1 MIASMTA
8 FGRCA
13 ANGEWG
19 CATCEIKTVNH
30 RYLEVA
36 IRLPEE
42 LRPLENSMRK
52 LITTRLGRGKV
63 DCTLRFETE
72 ESGDDGLPLDL
83 ALTAKLID
91 AVERL
96 PVKNFQPINPLDI
109 LRWPGVIR
117 KHPPDADTLAE
128 PLLKLLNEVLD
139 AVIAGRQGEGIQ
151 IAGMILDRCEQALRQ
166 ISQIRAHLPAMIEH
180 QRNRIMAKAAELA
193 LNLDPDR
200 LEQEMLILITKMDVA
215 EELDRLE
222 SHLGEV
228 KRLLNQDAQAGRRL
242 DFLMQE
248 LNREA
253 NTLGSKACN
262 IEVTNSSVELKVL
275 IEQMREQIQNIE

>member
-8 FGRCA
+8 FGRSA

-36 IRLPEE
+36 FRLPEE
-42 LRPLENSMRK
+42 LRPLENSLRK
-52 LITTRLGRGKV
+52 LITARLGRGKV
-63 DCTLRFETE
+63 DCMLRFEAE
-72 ESGDDGLPLDL
+72 ESSDEGLPLDL
-83 ALTAKLID
+83 VLTTKLIN

-96 PVKNFQPINPLDI
+96 PVKNFQPINPMDI

-117 KHPPDADTLAE
+117 KHSPDADTLAE
-128 PLLKLLNEVLD
+128 PLLKLLNEALD
-139 AVIAGRQGEGIQ
+139 AVVAGRQGEGIQ
-151 IAGMILDRCEQALRQ
+151 IAGMILDRCEQALRH
-166 ISQIRAHLPAMIEH
+166 ISQLRAHLPAMIDY
-180 QRNRIMAKAAELA
+180 QRNRIMTKAADLA

-262 IEVTNSSVELKVL
+262 IEVTNSSLELKVL

>member
-8 FGRCA
+8 FGRGA
-13 ANGEWG
+13 ANGDWG

-30 RYLEVA
+30 RYLEVT

-42 LRPLENSMRK
+42 LRQLENSMRK
-52 LITTRLGRGKV
+52 LITARLGRGKV
-63 DCTLRFETE
+63 DCTLRFDTE
-72 ESGDDGLPLDL
+72 ESSDHDLPLDL

-91 AVERL
+91 AVDRL

-117 KHPPDADTLAE
+117 KNPFDADTLAE
-128 PLLKLLNEVLD
+128 PLLKLLNETLD
-139 AVIAGRQGEGIQ
+139 ALVAVRQGEGIQ
-151 IAGMILDRCEQALRQ
+151 IAGLILERCEQARRLT
-166 ISQIRAHLPAMIEH
+166 SQLRAHLPAMIEY
-180 QRNRIMAKAAELA
+180 QRNRIMTKAAELS
-193 LNLDPDR
+193 LSLDPER
-200 LEQEMLILITKMDVA
+200 LEQEMLLLITKMDVV